1 MEKTLLLKPLRPRNA
16 EIFSRC
22 LLPPPLFKQQ
32 QQAKHKNVRFDEE
45 NVEKRTKY
53 SFQVD

>member
-22 LLPPPLFKQQ
+22 LLPPPLSKQQ